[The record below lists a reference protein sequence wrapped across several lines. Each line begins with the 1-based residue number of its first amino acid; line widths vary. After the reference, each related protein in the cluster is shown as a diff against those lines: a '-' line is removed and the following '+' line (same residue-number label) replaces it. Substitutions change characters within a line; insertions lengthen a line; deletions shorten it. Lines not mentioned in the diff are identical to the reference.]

1 MSKHWCVMAHLVVP
15 GGFDERA
22 FLDASGRGAG
32 ARGVPPSSQHRHLLS
47 VLMSPLSTSSSPGA
61 ADTFSEQA
69 FLDAMTVVLAHAVYL
84 PAAQCFAI
92 APAVH
97 RMRRSGDPT
106 AAALDYDAG
115 SGAVVL
121 TANRSYG

>member
-1 MSKHWCVMAHLVVP
+1 
-15 GGFDERA
+15 
-22 FLDASGRGAG
+22 
-32 ARGVPPSSQHRHLLS
+32 
-47 VLMSPLSTSSSPGA
+47 MSPLSTSLSPGA
-61 ADTFSEQA
+61 ADAFSEQA